1 MGGKIQNT
9 GKLGGYRGKVG
20 GALELFSGLNWLD
33 TASRMKHID
42 KDLKFLLSFY
52 PDDNDDD
59 DDEMTLK

>member
-9 GKLGGYRGKVG
+9 GKLGGKVG

-42 KDLKFLLSFY
+42 KDLKFLLSSY

-59 DDEMTLK
+59 DEMTLK